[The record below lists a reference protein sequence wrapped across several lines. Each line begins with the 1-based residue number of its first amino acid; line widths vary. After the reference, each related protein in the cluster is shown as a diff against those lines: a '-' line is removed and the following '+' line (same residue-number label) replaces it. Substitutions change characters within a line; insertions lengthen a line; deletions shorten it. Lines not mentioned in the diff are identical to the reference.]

1 MLLLDEVFAE
11 RDEQQNTQDSS
22 DEGTEEYLGEI
33 DCQLRVFVLQDI
45 QGRESENSSSNNNPG
60 AGSDGLDDDI
70 LPQGVLALECAGESY
85 RYYRYR
91 YGGLEDLPYFQSEES
106 CGSREDDGHHEA
118 DGHGPY
124 CYLRIDFVRIEK
136 RLVLLTGL

>member
-1 MLLLDEVFAE
+1 MLLLDEVFSE

-22 DEGTEEYLGEI
+22 DEGTEENLGEI
-33 DCQLRVFVLQDI
+33 YCQFRVFVLQDI
-45 QGRESENSSSNNNPG
+45 QGREGEDGSCHYDSRAG
-60 AGSDGLDDDI
+60 ADGLDDDI

-106 CGSREDDGHHEA
+106 CDHTVTSG
-118 DGHGPY
+118 
-124 CYLRIDFVRIEK
+124 
-136 RLVLLTGL
+136 